1 MSDFLKKIVSFDEP
15 FGDTANRKSEL
26 QQTSD
31 NYKQVLEEKISDLKT
46 DASRIGKQALVIGG
60 SIAAV
65 YLLLEMILP
74 ADDEDEIETKT
85 INSRSGVTP
94 FVVERQKES
103 SWLSKSLQTVATTAL
118 LTLAKQKL
126 GDFLAVQTESNA
138 TDNTNTTS

>member
-15 FGDTANRKSEL
+15 FGNTSNRKTEL

-46 DASRIGKQALVIGG
+46 DASRVGKQALVIGG

-65 YLLLEMILP
+65 YLLLEMVLP
-74 ADDEDEIETKT
+74 ADDEHEIKT
-85 INSRSGVTP
+85 INSPSGVTP
-94 FVVERQKES
+94 IVVERQKES
-103 SWLSKSLQTVATTAL
+103 SWLSKSLQTMATTAL

>member
-1 MSDFLKKIVSFDEP
+1 MSDFLKNIVSFAEP
-15 FGDTANRKSEL
+15 FGNTTNRKTEL

-65 YLLLEMILP
+65 YLLLEMALP
-74 ADDEDEIETKT
+74 ADDDEIEIK
-85 INSRSGVTP
+85 NNPSGVTP
-94 FVVERQKES
+94 IVAERQKEN
-103 SWLSKSLQTVATTAL
+103 SWLSKSLQTMATTAL
-118 LTLAKQKL
+118 LALAKQKL

-138 TDNTNTTS
+138 TENTNTTS